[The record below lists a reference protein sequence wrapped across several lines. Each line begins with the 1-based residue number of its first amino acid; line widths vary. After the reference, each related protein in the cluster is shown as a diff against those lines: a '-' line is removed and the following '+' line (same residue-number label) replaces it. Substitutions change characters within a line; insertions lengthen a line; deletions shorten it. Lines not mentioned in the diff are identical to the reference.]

1 MKLLG
6 STKSKITKD
15 EKGEHV
21 PHLEIIEGVLV
32 HYTIFNS
39 DYRHN
44 SRALCTFILNKFLVN
59 LAKNFIF
66 LRTFN
71 SEFFYIEVWITDQNS
86 EPLDGED
93 KIDITLVIN

>member
-39 DYRHN
+39 DYWHN
-44 SRALCTFILNKFLVN
+44 SRALCTFILNKFFGQFGQKFYIF
-59 LAKNFIF
+59 KNF
-66 LRTFN
+66 
-71 SEFFYIEVWITDQNS
+71 
-86 EPLDGED
+86 
-93 KIDITLVIN
+93 